1 MKDKNEF
8 MTSWK
13 KYQESYFEGKIKNE
27 KFIIIDAFMNFI
39 NNLLEDNTIKIQD
52 VPIEIIEEL
61 NREA

>member
-13 KYQESYFEGKIKNE
+13 KYQEKYFEGKMKNE
-27 KFIIIDAFMNFI
+27 EFIIIDTFMNFI

-52 VPIEIIEEL
+52 IPIEIIEEL